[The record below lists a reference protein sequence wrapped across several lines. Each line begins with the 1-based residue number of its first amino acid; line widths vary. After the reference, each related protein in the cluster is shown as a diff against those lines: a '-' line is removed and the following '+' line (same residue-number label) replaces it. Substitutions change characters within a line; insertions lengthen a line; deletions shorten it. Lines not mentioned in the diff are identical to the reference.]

1 MRLLSLAAALAVGAA
16 HAASPE
22 PEPGVVAEAHDGLR
36 SARLELELVPHYR
49 IEPATLRLP
58 DDPGRPAPSLGT
70 AAAQLRAPTVLRIG
84 TRAGVVLVDWRDGIE
99 RRPLAVAPPRAAST
113 SGPAAAVAPF
123 ERKELFVVALGH
135 EAPAPPREAETIAVF
150 WMAMVQVR

>member
-1 MRLLSLAAALAVGAA
+1 MRLLSLAAALVVGAA

-22 PEPGVVAEAHDGLR
+22 PESGVVAHARDGLG
-36 SARLELELVPHYR
+36 SARLELVPHYR

-58 DDPGRPAPSLGT
+58 DDPGRPAPSLGS

-84 TRAGVVLVDWRDGIE
+84 SRAGVVLVDWRDGIE
-99 RRPLAVAPPRAAST
+99 RRPLALAPPRAAST
-113 SGPAAAVAPF
+113 SGAAAAVAPF
-123 ERKELFVVALGH
+123 ERNELFVVAVGH